1 MITAAF
7 PRPLVRHVAGLSGE
21 VPQGDACGDNTA
33 LCAAIKAA
41 PASPNVAVDR
51 GVRRKRVA
59 FTCWK
64 KGAAFSW
71 SRSKGCHRKMF
82 DLPPVAIG
90 KMMHKYNQN
99 STVIHIA
106 KPSQL

>member
-21 VPQGDACGDNTA
+21 VHGEMRVGTTLPSA
-33 LCAAIKAA
+33 LRSKRLLLH
-41 PASPNVAVDR
+41 PTWLWT

-71 SRSKGCHRKMF
+71 SHSKGCHRKMF

-106 KPSQL
+106 RPSQL

>member
-21 VPQGDACGDNTA
+21 VPRGDACGDNTA

-51 GVRRKRVA
+51 GS
-59 FTCWK
+59 
-64 KGAAFSW
+64 G
-71 SRSKGCHRKMF
+71 GCCILLVTQQRMF

-106 KPSQL
+106 RPSQL